1 MSRSLRLATFTLLA
15 TLWTSGCVWIV
26 LHYAFAQR
34 TDFGPT
40 PNPWE
45 PVVMRVHGWAAVG
58 GVFLLGWIGSG
69 HISERWF
76 NRRNRTSGLW
86 LMGSAAVLVISGYAL
101 YYTTDRLHDTAGV
114 VHEIIGVAA
123 LLIALTHWRLNGR
136 LRSVP

>member
-1 MSRSLRLATFTLLA
+1 MSRNLRLATFTLFA
-15 TLWTSGCVWIV
+15 ALWASGCVWMV
-26 LHYAFAQR
+26 LHYAFVQQ

-76 NRRNRTSGLW
+76 NRRNRYSGLW

-114 VHEIIGVAA
+114 VHEIIGVTA
-123 LLIALTHWRLNGR
+123 LVIALTHWRLNGR
-136 LRSVP
+136 LSFVN